1 MVQVLL
7 TSKEENMV
15 RFGEMQLPIK
25 KTKLDTWSFLKWK
38 VEDIGS
44 IQITVKEVFT
54 AWRYLKLNTKHKE
67 LLTLGLISKKFKAK
81 QQKFTQ
87 SKIQI
92 IMVHVNVTK

>member
-15 RFGEMQLPIK
+15 RFREMQLPIK

-44 IQITVKEVFT
+44 IQITMKEVFT
-54 AWRYLKLNTKHKE
+54 YLRFDIQKVQSQATEIYTIENTNYHGSRKRY
-67 LLTLGLISKKFKAK
+67 
-81 QQKFTQ
+81 
-87 SKIQI
+87 
-92 IMVHVNVTK
+92 